1 MAAIGATNC
10 TFIECGA
17 LKFLISDSP
26 TDTNL
31 PVRTTLCFVHV
42 ALCLASYRPSFAVIF
57 KGNAEAQSVSPR
69 SRMRRLL

>member
-31 PVRTTLCFVHV
+31 PVRMRTVFLH
-42 ALCLASYRPSFAVIF
+42 ALLCLAYGSSLAVIF
-57 KGNAEAQSVSPR
+57 KGNAEAQSISPG
-69 SRMRRLL
+69 SRMRRFL